1 MKKRVTLILFL
12 IIMFSWNTHMAI
24 AVFLEAGAQKFKT
37 PVEAPH
43 FKLKDLGGGQISLN
57 EFRGKV
63 IVLNFFTIW

>member
-1 MKKRVTLILFL
+1 
-12 IIMFSWNTHMAI
+12 MAI